1 MLNFAGRSVVATVSA
16 AFTVFLPL
24 GAEAAAIGPHAALCD
39 AGRSAVLV
47 QVDGLKSRAGMVRVQ
62 LYASNRNTFLEKGEW
77 IERVDAPVTR
87 SGAMDVCVPVP
98 KPGNYAVYV
107 RHDVNGNG
115 KSDRGD
121 GGGFSGNPDVSL
133 GDLITKKKPSM
144 SKAQF
149 SVGNDT
155 RPIRVVLNYVK
166 GLSFQPLKQ
175 YR

>member
-1 MLNFAGRSVVATVSA
+1 MLNFAGRSVVVAVSA

-24 GAEAAAIGPHAALCD
+24 GAEAAAVGPHAALCD
-39 AGRSAVLV
+39 AGGSAVLV
-47 QVDGLKSRAGMVRVQ
+47 QVDGLKSRTGTIRVQ
-62 LYASNRNTFLEKGEW
+62 LYSNDTRTFLEKGEW
-77 IERVDAPVTR
+77 LERVDIPVSRT
-87 SGAMDVCVPVP
+87 GAMDVCLPVP
-98 KPGNYAVYV
+98 KPGNYAVSV
-107 RHDVNGNG
+107 RHDLNGNG
-115 KSDRGD
+115 KSDRSD

-149 SVGNDT
+149 AVGNET

-166 GLSFQPLKQ
+166 GFSFGPLKQ

>member
-1 MLNFAGRSVVATVSA
+1 MLNFTERSVVATVSA
-16 AFTVFLPL
+16 ALAVFLPL

-39 AGRSAVLV
+39 AGGSAVLV
-47 QVDGLKSRAGMVRVQ
+47 QVDGLKSRTGTIRVQ
-62 LYASNRNTFLEKGEW
+62 LYASNRDTFLEKGEW
-77 IERVDAPVTR
+77 LERVERWFWKRAKDGR
-87 SGAMDVCVPVP
+87 VPVP
-98 KPGNYAVYV
+98 RPGNYAVYV

-115 KSDRGD
+115 KSDRSD

-149 SVGNDT
+149 SVGNET
-155 RPIRVVLNYVK
+155 RPIRVVLNYVQ